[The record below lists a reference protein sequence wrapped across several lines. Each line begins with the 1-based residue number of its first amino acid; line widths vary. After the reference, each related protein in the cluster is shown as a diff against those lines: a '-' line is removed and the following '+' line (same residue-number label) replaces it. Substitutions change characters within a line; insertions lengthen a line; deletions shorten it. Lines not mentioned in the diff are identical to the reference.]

1 MGFFSDIVK
10 NVFTDEVRNDASKAA
25 GELDKAFAN
34 AGDEISKAFGG
45 SVSSNNRNNYSIP
58 EEYKDFP
65 VLSGTITDLTT
76 KKMDR
81 YQRCSITYYPVKSD
95 VVNEYIDRIQKEG
108 YIKATNVR
116 YEKNNTY
123 IIVDEISNEEL
134 NIVYHIKF

>member
-10 NVFTDEVRNDASKAA
+10 NVFTDEVREGASKVAR
-25 GELDKAFAN
+25 ELDQSFAN
-34 AGDEISKAFGG
+34 AGDEISKTF
-45 SVSSNNRNNYSIP
+45 SNGNSNRNNYTIP

-76 KKMDR
+76 KKMDK
-81 YQRCSITYYPVKSD
+81 YERCSITYYPVKSD